1 MFIRGL
7 DEEELELLGRQAEC
21 AIEYA
26 KVAYK

>member
-7 DEEELELLGRQAEC
+7 DEEDLELLGRQLEC
-21 AIEYA
+21 AIEYV